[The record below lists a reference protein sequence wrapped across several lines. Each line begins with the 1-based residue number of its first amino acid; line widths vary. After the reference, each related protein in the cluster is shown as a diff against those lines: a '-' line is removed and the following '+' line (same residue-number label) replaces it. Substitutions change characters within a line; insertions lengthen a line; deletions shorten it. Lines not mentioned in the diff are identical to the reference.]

1 MADAGSTTAGSAGVT
16 ARPSILAAG
25 SWSLYDFANTIFSM
39 NVTSLYFALWV
50 TVDHGGED
58 ILYSAASSLS
68 MLIMAVVSPMLG
80 AVSDQVGKRMPF
92 LVFFTTVCVAST
104 AAIGIFGN
112 LWAGLLF
119 FVIANSAYQSG
130 LIYYDALLTAVST
143 EATRGRVSGAGVA
156 LGYAGA
162 IVGILAVSPFVAAG
176 GRVASFVPTATL
188 FAVFAIPCFLF
199 VRERT
204 RNGAGNALALL
215 FSGEAWRRATGQSL
229 ATLRHAQRYPGLA
242 RFLVARFFYTDAVN
256 TVIAFMSVYAVRV
269 GGFSDSELQLLL
281 VVSTTFAV
289 VGSFIYGFVADRLGP
304 KRTLNIVLSQWAAA
318 LALAVVAPGKDLFWL
333 VGALAGISMGST
345 WVCDR
350 VFLLRLSPPQYVG
363 EFFGLY
369 GLAGKFS
376 SIVGPML
383 WGAIVLVLAAYDVTK
398 YRVAV
403 FALLILLILGFA
415 VLQGVSD
422 RRRTWDGDELR
433 YL

>member
-1 MADAGSTTAGSAGVT
+1 MAEARAGGDATVEAKPSLLSTF
-16 ARPSILAAG
+16 

-58 ILYSAASSLS
+58 ILYSTASSAS
-68 MLIMAVVSPMLG
+68 MLLIALSSPVLG
-80 AVSDQVGKRMPF
+80 AVSDQVGRRLPF
-92 LVFFTTVCVAST
+92 LVFFTTVCVLFT
-104 AAIGIFGN
+104 AGIGIVGN

-119 FVIANSAYQSG
+119 FVVANYAYQSG
-130 LIYYDALLTAVST
+130 LIYYDALLPVVST
-143 EATRGRVSGAGVA
+143 ERTRGRVSGIGVA
-156 LGYAGA
+156 MGYAGA
-162 IVGILAVSPFVAAG
+162 IVGILAVSPFVEAG
-176 GRVASFVPTATL
+176 GRVASFVPTAAL

-199 VRERT
+199 VRERA
-204 RNGAGNALALL
+204 RDGARGARAVL
-215 FSGEAWRRATGQSL
+215 FSAQAWRGALTQTVV
-229 ATLRHAQRYPGLA
+229 TLRHARRFEGLL

-269 GGFSDSELQLLL
+269 GGFSDTELKYLLI
-281 VVSTTFAV
+281 VSTTFAV
-289 VGSFIYGFVADRLGP
+289 AGSFAYGFVADRLGP
-304 KRTLNIVLSQWAAA
+304 KRTLNIVLSQWAVA
-318 LALAVVAPGKDLFWL
+318 LALAAVVQSKELLWV
-333 VGALAGISMGST
+333 VGAIAGLSMGST

-383 WGAIVLVLAAYDVTK
+383 WGAIVLALNAYDITK

-403 FALLILLILGFA
+403 FSLLVLLIVGA
-415 VLQGVSD
+415 VILQGVSD
-422 RRRTWDGDELR
+422 HRRTWRGDE
-433 YL
+433 